1 MTVLSKFD
9 TPARLRDA
17 PAGSLFYDQ
26 WHSFISSQILATT
39 AGDNGGA
46 FYNPHRTDVT
56 VAGEKLLS
64 WTGFPRRVLTNHLD
78 DKIEA
83 YKEADA
89 NPDTRDAQDEYFEW
103 RVDRDA
109 RGKITKLTFVTESS
123 EYYQELWTHDPNLV
137 VGLYQSLVNPAV
149 TQSDL
154 ELSGGGYNKF
164 NRWNTVDG
172 IVHYIQDI
180 NTIPAAIGLSQ
191 GAVNSRPPNRDNF
204 EATPGLATAT
214 TSVDPR
220 VSFDIYML
228 VRKGLYVTLR
238 DPLGLYIAGWNGS
251 GLAHPDGSPAGDY
264 WKITRGA
271 PGVILRLEY
280 EVPKSLGFVVGDMTL
295 GGRPID
301 YGGQLAEQITV
312 MIGGQAGIPV
322 ETERTR
328 SLARFNAS
336 SRTVRGR
343 S

>member
-1 MTVLSKFD
+1 MTVLTKFD

-26 WHSFISSQILATT
+26 WHSFISSQIQATT
-39 AGDNGGA
+39 TGDNGGA
-46 FYNPHRTDVT
+46 FYNAHLTDVT
-56 VAGEKLLS
+56 VAGEKLLT
-64 WTGFPRRVLTNHLD
+64 WAGFPRRVLTNHLD

-89 NPDTRDAQDEYFEW
+89 NPGTRDAQDEYFEW

-109 RGKITKLTFVTESS
+109 RGKISKLTFVTESF
-123 EYYQELWTHDPNLV
+123 EYYEQLWKHDPSIV
-137 VGLYQSLVNPAV
+137 VGLYRTLVDSAV
-149 TQSDL
+149 TLSDL
-154 ELSGGGYNKF
+154 ETSGGEYNKF
-164 NRWNTVDG
+164 NRWNTTDG

-191 GAVNSRPPNRDNF
+191 GAVNSRLPNRDNF
-204 EATPGLATAT
+204 EASPGLATAP

-264 WKITRGA
+264 WKITRGV
-271 PGVILRLEY
+271 PGMILRLEY

-301 YGGQLAEQITV
+301 YGGQFAEQITV
-312 MIGGQAGIPV
+312 MIGGQAGSLV
-322 ETERTR
+322 ETAGTR
-328 SLARFNAS
+328 SLTRLNAT
-336 SRTVRGR
+336 SRTVRG
-343 S
+343 